1 MKISFLFRILLIT
14 VLFITLIGLGYLIA
28 NPGIVKHVIVYNKH
42 LARISGGMGILL
54 SLAVGYAFKKIYDL
68 RKLEKQKSK

>member
-1 MKISFLFRILLIT
+1 MLF
-14 VLFITLIGLGYLIA
+14 VTLIGIGCIIA
-28 NPGIVKHVIVYNKH
+28 NPGIVEQVTTYNKD

-68 RKLEKQKSK
+68 RKLEKQKSKS